1 MNEPDILKTREVVV
15 GYRVGCF
22 ILVDEGLDC
31 FVAPPMKGLVCS
43 P

>member
-22 ILVDEGLDC
+22 ILGDEGLDC
-31 FVAPPMKGLVCS
+31 FVASPMTGLGYS